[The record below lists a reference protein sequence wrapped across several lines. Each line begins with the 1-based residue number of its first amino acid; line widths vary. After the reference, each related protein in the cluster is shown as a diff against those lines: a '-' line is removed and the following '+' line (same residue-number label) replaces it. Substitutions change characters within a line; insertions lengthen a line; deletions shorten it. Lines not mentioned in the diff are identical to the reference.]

1 MVERTDFSDKNF
13 ALLAKSFEEKSTDDI
28 NIMIKQLHDVLD
40 QKKKDNIREVYERLV
55 SDTQKLGFESIQD
68 FIEAAEVQGLVK
80 ISPLRTQR
88 RMIPI
93 RYRNP
98 EDSNETWTG
107 RGKQPRWLVA
117 KLEQGHS
124 IDEFEISQ
132 EEMDLQIRSE
142 NMI

>member
-1 MVERTDFSDKNF
+1 MVVRTDFSDKNF

-132 EEMDLQIRSE
+132 EEMDLQIKSE

>member
-132 EEMDLQIRSE
+132 EEMDLQIKSE

>member
-1 MVERTDFSDKNF
+1 MVVRTDFSDKNF